1 MICNF
6 STMYPKGTTRH
17 TEPTKFIEQILADRK
32 CHTLRDSVER
42 FERMIRTPLG
52 RSRTVYVQ
60 IYTGARTKAATE
72 HAKRPYYGYQHIRIM
87 RDPDTNKMKIVQ
99 DCESGHL
106 FTEDQRA
113 WLWQNDGFYSE
124 QDFVE
129 WMFLDQPPECTVV
142 LKYILHWTALR
153 YR

>member
-6 STMYPKGTTRH
+6 MTRYPKGTTKQG
-17 TEPTKFIEQILADRK
+17 EPTYFITQIISGRK

-42 FERMIRTPLG
+42 FERMRRVSRIARTIYVQFYTGSRTP
-52 RSRTVYVQ
+52 
-60 IYTGARTKAATE
+60 AASE
-72 HAKRPYYGYQHIRIM
+72 HGKRPYHGYQHIRIM
-87 RDPDTNKMKIVQ
+87 RDTETNKLKIIQ

-113 WLWQNDGFYSE
+113 CLWQNDGFYSE

-129 WMFLDQPPECTVV
+129 WMFLGQPPECTTIM
-142 LKYILHWTALR
+142 KFIIHWTPLR
-153 YR
+153 YA